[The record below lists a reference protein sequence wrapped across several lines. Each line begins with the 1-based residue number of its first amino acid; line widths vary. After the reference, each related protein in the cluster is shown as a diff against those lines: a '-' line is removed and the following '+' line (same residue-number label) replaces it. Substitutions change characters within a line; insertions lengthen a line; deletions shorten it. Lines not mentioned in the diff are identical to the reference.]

1 MNIDT
6 RWRRACCW
14 SGGLRA
20 VAASA
25 IQTHGHEPTREAAMA
40 AFAKS
45 WRGRS
50 NRREKSNDQRRS
62 DRKVRSGHVEAPR
75 PKGRKLEG
83 RQKDLA
89 ADIVVALEALGLWK
103 ETSPT

>member
-1 MNIDT
+1 
-6 RWRRACCW
+6 
-14 SGGLRA
+14 
-20 VAASA
+20 
-25 IQTHGHEPTREAAMA
+25 MA

-50 NRREKSNDQRRS
+50 NRREKQMTRDERS
-62 DRKVRSGHVEAPR
+62 KSALGPGGGAPW
-75 PKGRKLEG
+75 PKGENWKQG

-89 ADIVVALEALGLWK
+89 AVIVVVALDALGLWK